1 LVFTTTILRTYLHIK
16 KLYLKEINKLFY
28 IRASI
33 FKFRNTRETTIYINC
48 IKEKKKGEEEEELT
62 RKTKYEGCIFE
73 IID

>member
-1 LVFTTTILRTYLHIK
+1 LVFTTTILGTYLHIK

-48 IKEKKKGEEEEELT
+48 IKEKKKKRRRGRGINKED
-62 RKTKYEGCIFE
+62 KI
-73 IID
+73 